1 VKIYFVERIATMQE
15 SVILKGHLKKKIMKM
30 DLKIIA
36 LTLWAPLL
44 VFACVPA
51 GAYVEQPVTDGATI
65 HGNVLFKGA
74 APPPRSFGLI
84 VYPDMEICA
93 RVSDGKGHRLL
104 RDFSVGRDGGLKDV
118 VVVVEGVRQGKPF
131 PSGGPALS
139 MKDCEFSPFM
149 SVVRDGDTRTF
160 HNRDEVI
167 HDIQTYAIED
177 NKRGDKI
184 FGREALPDT
193 TFAEEIKVPKGQRII
208 WTQCGKHSFMQTWSY
223 TVDNPYY
230 AITGDDGTY
239 SIQDLPPG
247 RYRVTAWH
255 PFMKLREQTIDV
267 APNSRVVVNFEFGK

>member
-1 VKIYFVERIATMQE
+1 MQE
-15 SVILKGHLKKKIMKM
+15 SVILKGHSEKKIMKVNV
-30 DLKIIA
+30 KIIGI
-36 LTLWAPLL
+36 TVWAALL
-44 VFACVPA
+44 VFGYVPV

-65 HGNVLFKGA
+65 HGNVAFKGP
-74 APPPRSFGLI
+74 APQPRSFGLI
-84 VYPDMEICA
+84 VYPDMDLCERI
-93 RVSDGKGHRLL
+93 SDGKGHRML
-104 RDFSVGRDGGLKDV
+104 RDFTISKDGGLKDV
-118 VVVVEGVRQGKPF
+118 VVVVEDVKQGKPF
-131 PSGGPALS
+131 RFMGPNIT

-149 SVVRDGDTRTF
+149 SVVRDRDNMTF
-160 HNRDEVI
+160 QNKDGVI

-184 FGREALPDT
+184 FDRAALPDT
-193 TFAEEIKVPKGQRII
+193 TLSQEIHMPKGQRIV

-230 AITGDDGTY
+230 AITADDGTF
-239 SIQDLPPG
+239 SIQGLPPG